1 MATGYDPNG
10 LARFLKTMTGGPAA
24 GGAKGWFKTHPSA
37 EDRLGKVNSLIKGT
51 KAVPKTLDV
60 RTARFLQAAKGLKP

>member
-1 MATGYDPNG
+1 
-10 LARFLKTMTGGPAA
+10 MTGGPTA

-37 EDRLGKVNSLIKGT
+37 EDRLGKVNAQIKGMG
-51 KAVPKTLDV
+51 AVPKTLDV